1 MYINVHLC
9 RSRIFR
15 SGRLC
20 PVFGRQP
27 YRRSTCADHISNLLV
42 NRNCFWPADVCFRL
56 VRDRSSQASR
66 ASARRKNNA
75 IVHTTTCHGG
85 PDGGMLSFHS
95 YSECSGPTSA
105 GSFYLCTGFVGS
117 KLSAV
122 AAVLERVVSLQK
134 DYRHASAKRKHPL
147 TRSVLWWKPTMNLQK
162 P

>member
-1 MYINVHLC
+1 MSINVHLC
-9 RSRIFR
+9 RSRILR
-15 SGRLC
+15 SRAFAWSLAAS
-20 PVFGRQP
+20 P

-122 AAVLERVVSLQK
+122 AAALERVVSLQE
-134 DYRHASAKRKHPL
+134 DYRRRVSETES
-147 TRSVLWWKPTMNLQK
+147 TR
-162 P
+162 